1 MSKLLSDKK
10 KIPKQ
15 TPAKWNVSPI
25 SEATSPQK
33 KIKSVTFED
42 VQPPTSAKRRN
53 IREKHQN
60 RNLVKTSHGRRT
72 EVKRRKTRK
81 KKEKKTV
88 KVEVSPSRS
97 GSGRHRRQKEQ
108 EKISRVSARQDINQ
122 RTRRPASESLK
133 AQHAG
138 HRRRGGNML
147 TMSQTRRQ
155 ERKRGWD
162 GGEREFK
169 KGREAEGSGEGDV
182 LTERE

>member
-81 KKEKKTV
+81 KKEKKKLWRLKWARQEAARGDTGGR
-88 KVEVSPSRS
+88 KSRKKYQECPHVRILI
-97 GSGRHRRQKEQ
+97 SGR
-108 EKISRVSARQDINQ
+108 D
-122 RTRRPASESLK
+122 
-133 AQHAG
+133 AQHPRVLK
-138 HRRRGGNML
+138 HSMQD
-147 TMSQTRRQ
+147 T
-155 ERKRGWD
+155 
-162 GGEREFK
+162 GGEE
-169 KGREAEGSGEGDV
+169 E
-182 LTERE
+182 TC